1 MKRVKQAVKI
11 SVRNLVEFI
20 LRSGDIDNR
29 SGGAADKE
37 AMQEGSRIHRK
48 IQKAQKGDYQAE
60 VSLSL
65 TLPVLDEETGDSLE
79 LTVEG
84 RADGIFTRDGLPW
97 IDEIKGVYRDLE
109 HMDEPV
115 GVHLA
120 QAKCY
125 AYIYLLKRVQTA
137 ENVEM
142 PESVADAAGVME
154 EVETQRASET
164 EENLKTTVKIGTRM
178 TYCNIE
184 TEEIKYFEEIYSFE
198 ELKSWFEELI
208 KEYAK
213 WAAWQSRWQETRNAS
228 ILTVDFPFPYRE
240 GQKRLVSGVY
250 RTILGG
256 KKLFIEAPTGVG
268 KTISTVFPAV
278 RAMGEE
284 KVEKLFYLTAK
295 TITRTVA
302 EETFRILKDK
312 GMRLKFVTL
321 TAKEKVC
328 VLDKCDCNPAACER
342 AKGHY
347 DRVNDAVFDLLT
359 SEEEINRDL
368 IEAYAKKHCVCPFE
382 MALDVTT
389 WADAV
394 ICDYNYVFDPTVQLK
409 RFFAGD
415 KKNDYVFLIDEAH
428 NLVERAREM
437 YSATLVKESFLE
449 AKALVRVYSEKLTKK
464 LSACNQAFLKLKRE
478 CDEFELFDSVGDLVL
493 KLLALSTELEE
504 FLQEHP
510 AFENREKVLELYF
523 DVRNFL
529 YIHDLANEKYRIY
542 GDYEGSDFRVHL
554 QCMDPSDNLKS
565 CLLKGKSAIF
575 FSATL
580 LPVKYYMEQLG
591 GDEEDYAM
599 YADSPFSKEKRL
611 LMVGGDVSTRY
622 KRRSGEEYQK
632 IADYI
637 SRFVEVKKGNY
648 FVFFP
653 SYQFMEKVSDYFPLD
668 REWELYIQA
677 SGMTEAEKEEF
688 LGFFTEE
695 PEVTRIGFCVMGGI
709 FGEGIDLKNDRLIG
723 AVIVGTGLPMVC
735 KERELFRSYY
745 DEKKDSGFEYAY
757 LYNGMNKVLQSS
769 GRVIRTDEDT
779 GAVLLLDERFLTRQY
794 TSLFPREWFPYET
807 VTIDTMQ
814 EKLADF
820 WEQRKDTKNEL

>member
-1 MKRVKQAVKI
+1 MKI

-29 SGGAADKE
+29 AGGMADKD

-60 VSLSL
+60 VPLKLSV
-65 TLPVLDEETGDSLE
+65 PVLDEESGDSLE

-84 RADGIFTRDGLPW
+84 RADGIFTQDGVTY
-97 IDEIKGVYRDLE
+97 IDEIKGVYRELE
-109 HMDEPV
+109 HITEPV
-115 GVHLA
+115 KVHLA

-125 AYIYLLKRVQTA
+125 AYIYLLKLMDKKKAEDKNENTETA
-137 ENVEM
+137 QKEESLEI
-142 PESVADAAGVME
+142 PE
-154 EVETQRASET
+154 
-164 EENLKTTVKIGTRM
+164 KIGTRL

-184 TEEIKYFEEIYSFE
+184 TEEIKYFEEIHAFAA
-198 ELKSWFEELI
+198 LKAWFENLTN
-208 KEYAK
+208 EYAK
-213 WAAWQSRWQETRNAS
+213 WACWQYRWIQQRNAS
-228 ILTVDFPFPYRE
+228 ILPVDFPFPYRE

-278 RAMGEE
+278 RAMGEG
-284 KVEKLFYLTAK
+284 KAEKLFYLTAK

-302 EETFRILKDK
+302 EDTFRILKNQ
-312 GMRLKFVTL
+312 GMRLKYVTL
-321 TAKEKVC
+321 TAKEKIC
-328 VLDKCDCNPAACER
+328 VLEQCDCNPAACER

-359 SEEEINRDL
+359 SEEEISRGL
-368 IEAYAKKHCVCPFE
+368 IEEYARKHQVCPFE

-389 WADAV
+389 WADAI

-409 RFFAGD
+409 RFFASD
-415 KKNDYVFLIDEAH
+415 RKNDYVFLIDEAH

-437 YSATLVKESFLE
+437 YSAVLCKERFLE
-449 AKALVRVYSEKLTKK
+449 ARAAVRAYSVKMEKK

-493 KLLALSTELEE
+493 KLLNLSTEMEE
-504 FLQEHP
+504 FLQQHP
-510 AFENREKVLELYF
+510 AFEHRDEVLNLYF
-523 DVRNFL
+523 EVRNFL
-529 YIHDLANEKYRIY
+529 FIHDILNEKYRIY
-542 GDYEGSDFRVHL
+542 GDYEGNEFRVHL
-554 QCMDPSDNLKS
+554 QCMDPSENLKD
-565 CLLKGKSAIF
+565 CLLKGRSAVF

-580 LPVKYYMEQLG
+580 LPIQYYMEQLG
-591 GDEEDYAM
+591 GGEEDYAM
-599 YADSPFSKEKRL
+599 YADSPFDRGKRF
-611 LMVGGDVSTRY
+611 LMVGADVSTRY
-622 KRRSGEEYQK
+622 KARTEREYQK
-632 IADYI
+632 IARYI
-637 SRFVEVKKGNY
+637 EQFVRTKKGNY

-653 SYQFMEKVSDYFPLD
+653 SYQFMERVAERFLLEQD
-668 REWELYIQA
+668 WELYVQA
-677 SGMTEAEKEEF
+677 SGMTELEKEEF
-688 LGFFTEE
+688 LGYFTEE
-695 PEVTRIGFCVMGGI
+695 PELTRIGFCVMGGI

-735 KERELFRSYY
+735 NERELFRSYY

-769 GRVIRTDEDT
+769 GRVIRTDNDR
-779 GAVLLLDERFLTRQY
+779 GAILLLDERFLTRQY
-794 TSLFPREWFPYET
+794 VNLFPREWFPYET
-807 VTIDTMQ
+807 VTLDTMQ

-820 WEQRKDTKNEL
+820 WKRQEEETKKEQTDV

>member
-1 MKRVKQAVKI
+1 MKFKVTVVGLSFWEKSDIIKKTIEEKRVNMVGKAVKI

-29 SGGAADKE
+29 NGGMADKD

-60 VSLSL
+60 VSLNL
-65 TLPVLDEETGDSLE
+65 TVPVLDEESGDSLE

-84 RADGIFTRDGLPW
+84 RADGIFTREDGNIPC
-97 IDEIKGVYRDLE
+97 IDEIKGGYRELKYLT
-109 HMDEPV
+109 EPV

-125 AYIYLLKRVQTA
+125 AYMYLLKNEKTA
-137 ENVEM
+137 E
-142 PESVADAAGVME
+142 
-154 EVETQRASET
+154 
-164 EENLKTTVKIGTRM
+164 IGTRL

-184 TEEIKYFEEIYSFE
+184 TEEIKYFEEIHTFE
-198 ELKSWFEELI
+198 ELKEWFDKLI

-213 WAAWQSRWQETRNAS
+213 WAVWQSRWIEERNAS
-228 ILTVDFPFPYRE
+228 ILPVDFPFPYRE

-250 RTILGG
+250 RTILSG

-278 RAMGEE
+278 RAMGEGKAE
-284 KVEKLFYLTAK
+284 RLFYLTAK

-302 EETFRILKDK
+302 EETFRILKAQ
-312 GMRLKFVTL
+312 GMKLKFVTL
-321 TAKEKVC
+321 TAKEKIC
-328 VLDKCDCNPAACER
+328 ILDKCDCNPVACER

-359 SEEEINRDL
+359 SEEEINREL
-368 IEAYAKKHCVCPFE
+368 IETYAKKHRVCPFE

-389 WADAV
+389 WADAI

-409 RFFAGD
+409 RFFASD

-437 YSATLVKESFLE
+437 YSAVLVKERFLD
-449 AKALVRVYSEKLTKK
+449 ARAVVKVYSERLAKK
-464 LSACNQAFLKLKRE
+464 LSACNQAFLKLKRQ

-504 FLQEHP
+504 FLQEHL
-510 AFENREKVLELYF
+510 AFEKREQLLELYF
-523 DVRNFL
+523 EVRSFL
-529 YIHDLANEKYRIY
+529 AIHDILNDKYRIY
-542 GDYEGSDFRVHL
+542 GDYAGDEFRIHL
-554 QCMDPSDNLKS
+554 QCMDPSDNLKG
-565 CLLKGKSAIF
+565 CLLKGRSAVF

-580 LPVKYYMEQLG
+580 LPINYYMEQLG
-591 GDEEDYAM
+591 GEEDDYAI
-599 YADSPFSKEKRL
+599 YAASPFDKGKRL

-622 KRRSGEEYQK
+622 KRRSEDEYQK

-637 SRFVEVKKGNY
+637 LRFVEMKKGNY

-653 SYQFMEKVSDYFPLD
+653 SYQFMQKVADSFPLD
-668 REWELYIQA
+668 KEWELYVQA
-677 SGMTEAEKEEF
+677 SGMTEAEKEDF
-688 LGFFTEE
+688 LGVFTEE
-695 PEVTRIGFCVMGGI
+695 PEITRIGFCVMGGI

-735 KERELFRSYY
+735 NERELFRNYY

-769 GRVIRTDEDT
+769 GRVIRTDDDR
-779 GAVLLLDERFLTRQY
+779 GAILLLDERFLTRQY
-794 TSLFPREWFPYET
+794 LNLFPREWFPYET
-807 VTIDTMQ
+807 VTLHTVQ
-814 EKLADF
+814 KKLADF
-820 WEQRKDTKNEL
+820 WQQKNGADKADEA